1 MRTSAGS
8 SLVLVAVLLCALAF
22 ALPASAGVDSVT
34 IDGDRV
40 VAELS
45 VAGVEA
51 TLTLTFED
59 AVGLTE
65 QNLGLSVAEID
76 PLDPLLLARLPGLTS
91 LASGLP
97 MLIRVEPPMTGGLA
111 FHGMVAVEVYTHALS
126 YSVGCPFRLFSAP
139 LGGDF
144 QDVTD
149 SLSGGS
155 YRVRGGKGEFS
166 EFLVVVEARS
176 VDTVIGVKLDRLD
189 ALLTTYGGQ
198 IDPAVADDLE
208 DLLDGAEQSYDD
220 GQLLPAI
227 KKIEAFITKVENHS
241 GDDVPDVWRSARD
254 LDNVAGL
261 LRAAAETLH
270 FSLTWKHN
278 GL

>member
-1 MRTSAGS
+1 MRTSAGPS
-8 SLVLVAVLLCALAF
+8 ILFVAVLLCALAF
-22 ALPASAGVDSVT
+22 ALPAAAGVDSVT
-34 IDGDRV
+34 IDGDQA

-59 AVGLTE
+59 TVGLTE
-65 QNLGLSVAEID
+65 QNLGLSVAQIN
-76 PLDPLLLARLPGLTS
+76 PLDPLLLARLPTLTS
-91 LASGLP
+91 LPTGLP
-97 MLIRVEPPMTGGLA
+97 MLIRIEPPFSGGLT
-111 FHGMVAVEVYTHALS
+111 FDGMVEVEIYTHALS

-144 QDVTD
+144 QDITD
-149 SLSGGS
+149 SLGGGS

-166 EFLVVVEARS
+166 EFLVVVEARA
-176 VDTVIGVKLDRLD
+176 VDTVIAAKLSRLD
-189 ALLTTYGGQ
+189 GLLSTYGSQ
-198 IDPAVADDLE
+198 IDHAVLDDLE
-208 DLLDGAEQSYDD
+208 ELLDSAEKSYDD
-220 GQLLPAI
+220 GNLLPAI
-227 KKIEAFITKVENHS
+227 KKVEAFISKVESHS

-261 LRAAAETLH
+261 LRAGAETLH
-270 FSLTWKHN
+270 FSLTWKYN